1 VGSEMEAGAEPGGRE
16 MEAGAQAGRSGRELA
31 SGARRYWTF
40 IHTLL
45 ICVSSSIDARPS
57 VFPCP
62 ESLKPP

>member
-1 VGSEMEAGAEPGGRE
+1 MEAGAEAERWCSEMEAGE
-16 MEAGAQAGRSGRELA
+16 QAGRSGRELK
-31 SGARRYWTF
+31 GGVRRYWTF

-57 VFPCP
+57 VFPWP